1 VRGVILLIFVLNINL
16 SISQDSTYI
25 NFYRQEKLYEKDEN
39 NDSLELAFDRHLHKA
54 IELNDTIEQLKVLR
68 WKYWYSTNDLDK
80 EFLRDRLNLISKDLG
95 SQREFAANH
104 YALASKEYY
113 EGNSVEALT
122 LFKNSLDSAIAANW
136 KEGIIDNILAI
147 TGIYREANRQ
157 QNINSF
163 LENTLSDLNNYYPDQ
178 KDSYKYWIYL
188 EIAKNYLDNN
198 NLSLAKYYKSLAI
211 SGVKLNKTVFND
223 HIIVQSLIDLKE
235 GHYSKSKDSLILN
248 LSSFHQSKLATVF
261 YTISVALKK
270 LNQSKESYRY
280 LLRTDSILH
289 LLHYPPFTNG
299 GSLYEKLIGLTD
311 DINTR
316 NEFIGKSIYYNDS
329 IRENRNLDVEQNQ
342 HSGLDFLILIFL
354 IFLVIIISFFILKR
368 NRTPRDKVRIKNF
381 QEPIVNDEKSEVF
394 EKLHSKILQWSAEKK
409 FLNSNV
415 SLSSLAA
422 ELNTNTAYLSYVFN
436 KIIGVSFSEYI
447 SKHRVEYLVSKV
459 KENPKLISNKSS
471 IQIAEMGGFMSIDAY
486 NSAFKKYLGKTPR
499 QYFMEIV

>member
-1 VRGVILLIFVLNINL
+1 VRGVILLVFVLNINL
-16 SISQDSTYI
+16 STSQYSTYI

-39 NDSLELAFDRHLHKA
+39 NDSLELAFDRHLQKA

-113 EGNSVEALT
+113 EGNSVAALT

-223 HIIVQSLIDLKE
+223 
-235 GHYSKSKDSLILN
+235 
-248 LSSFHQSKLATVF
+248 
-261 YTISVALKK
+261 
-270 LNQSKESYRY
+270 
-280 LLRTDSILH
+280 
-289 LLHYPPFTNG
+289 P
-299 GSLYEKLIGLTD
+299 
-311 DINTR
+311 
-316 NEFIGKSIYYNDS
+316 
-329 IRENRNLDVEQNQ
+329 
-342 HSGLDFLILIFL
+342 
-354 IFLVIIISFFILKR
+354 
-368 NRTPRDKVRIKNF
+368 
-381 QEPIVNDEKSEVF
+381 
-394 EKLHSKILQWSAEKK
+394 
-409 FLNSNV
+409 
-415 SLSSLAA
+415 LSSL
-422 ELNTNTAYLSYVFN
+422 
-436 KIIGVSFSEYI
+436 
-447 SKHRVEYLVSKV
+447 
-459 KENPKLISNKSS
+459 
-471 IQIAEMGGFMSIDAY
+471 
-486 NSAFKKYLGKTPR
+486 
-499 QYFMEIV
+499 

>member
-1 VRGVILLIFVLNINL
+1 LVFVLNINL
-16 SISQDSTYI
+16 STSQYSTYI

-39 NDSLELAFDRHLHKA
+39 NDSLELAFDRHLQKA

-113 EGNSVEALT
+113 EGNSVAALT

-223 HIIVQSLIDLKE
+223 
-235 GHYSKSKDSLILN
+235 
-248 LSSFHQSKLATVF
+248 
-261 YTISVALKK
+261 
-270 LNQSKESYRY
+270 
-280 LLRTDSILH
+280 
-289 LLHYPPFTNG
+289 P
-299 GSLYEKLIGLTD
+299 
-311 DINTR
+311 
-316 NEFIGKSIYYNDS
+316 
-329 IRENRNLDVEQNQ
+329 
-342 HSGLDFLILIFL
+342 
-354 IFLVIIISFFILKR
+354 
-368 NRTPRDKVRIKNF
+368 
-381 QEPIVNDEKSEVF
+381 
-394 EKLHSKILQWSAEKK
+394 
-409 FLNSNV
+409 
-415 SLSSLAA
+415 LSSL
-422 ELNTNTAYLSYVFN
+422 
-436 KIIGVSFSEYI
+436 
-447 SKHRVEYLVSKV
+447 
-459 KENPKLISNKSS
+459 
-471 IQIAEMGGFMSIDAY
+471 
-486 NSAFKKYLGKTPR
+486 
-499 QYFMEIV
+499 